1 MNRPQQPKPRPTSFP
16 AGPGTEC
23 RCGSKRTQQSQC
35 PHCDVARL
43 ACPDHCKQCL
53 TIKERSA

>member
-1 MNRPQQPKPRPTSFP
+1 MNRPQQPKPHPPAFP

-23 RCGSKRTQQSQC
+23 RCGTKRNQQSQC
-35 PHCDVARL
+35 PHCDAVRICRDD
-43 ACPDHCKQCL
+43 CPQCT